1 MTRLVV
7 AMKRL
12 ISFVLFGGFCLLPL
26 CSFGQVSGNS
36 ICGRVVCNDR
46 PVDYFCVTLSS
57 PTDSLFLAGGAFE
70 NGEFRFSGLELNSYD
85 VEISSL
91 GYVPIRRTVH
101 IDHGTFDFGTLNL
114 MEDARQ
120 IDAVAV
126 VAARQLFKQ
135 DKGLLTVNVGGTML
149 ENAGSLFDVL
159 QRSPGVIVD
168 RNEQI
173 KVFGKGEPVIYID
186 NREIVSLEELNA
198 LQSTDIDRIEIDRNP
213 SSKYSA
219 AGHAILRI
227 RTKRSRTDNF
237 SVAVYDRITV
247 GRKISNSVG
256 AQFNNNKNR
265 WANLLS
271 YAYEYA
277 DKLDYNKSYEFN
289 TLPTCVIENFG
300 DITNLYHHGR
310 HTLFSGNEYRI
321 SDRSRIGLQFN
332 GYWQNNDSDRKQIQQ
347 IRKSGEADIDKLI
360 LLREFGR
367 SSLYNTNVSYQLNPD
382 STANRLEVVLGYA
395 YTSNATDID
404 TDEKRLPAFP
414 SLLYEINSRSA
425 FSVYSATADY
435 QFRFLKFLDVGVGA
449 KYSYVHNDG
458 SSRQFDLESGHTLY
472 AQQSRINDKIAA
484 GYLQIKKK
492 IGKFDLSAGLRY
504 EHTASETTVDAALID
519 TTYNSFFPSFR
530 ANYAPG
536 DNLDFSLSYS
546 KRIVRP
552 GFKQVNPNIIYLDS
566 LSYGV
571 GNPLLTP
578 VYINNVEL
586 NVSIHDFTLIAG
598 YTHKRNHI
606 IETAENDPANPDITR
621 WSYQNLPRSQSVLL
635 GGIYSKRWGF
645 YALNA
650 EAYIEK
656 PFVSVLYLDEI
667 IKRNKPLWMFS
678 VSNSF
683 TLRKNLSLYCAFE
696 YQSEGDDGI
705 TRCGESYNLSAAL
718 IWRLLRDRLRLSLSA
733 NDLLGTVNGN
743 TWEDRHNN
751 IITGMKSRQDS
762 RYVRFEVRFNFNNTQ
777 SGIKNRAN
785 NSEELNRM

>member
-1 MTRLVV
+1 
-7 AMKRL
+7 MKKL
-12 ISFVLFGGFCLLPL
+12 ISFVLFGGLCLLPL
-26 CSFGQVSGNS
+26 HAFGQGSGNS
-36 ICGRVVCNDR
+36 ICGRVACNDR

-57 PTDSLFLAGGAFE
+57 STDSLFLAGGAFE
-70 NGEFRFSGLELNSYD
+70 NGEFRFSGLELDCYD

-91 GYVPIRRTVH
+91 GYVPFRQTIH
-101 IDHGTFDFGTLNL
+101 ITNGAFDFGVLNL
-114 MEDARQ
+114 SEDTQQ
-120 IDAVAV
+120 IEAVAV
-126 VAARQLFKQ
+126 VAARKLFKQ
-135 DKGLLTVNVGGTML
+135 DKGLLTINVGGTVL

-159 QRSPGVIVD
+159 QKSPGLIVD

-173 KVFGKGEPVIYID
+173 KVFGKGEPVIYVD

-237 SVAVYDRITV
+237 SVAIYDRFTV
-247 GRKISNSVG
+247 SRKFSNNVG
-256 AQFNNNKNR
+256 VQLNNKKNR
-265 WANLLS
+265 WANLLN
-271 YAYEYA
+271 Y
-277 DKLDYNKSYEFN
+277 SYEFAN
-289 TLPTCVIENFG
+289 NLDYSKSYNFSTQPTYVIENVG
-300 DITNLYHHGR
+300 NITNLYHRGR
-310 HTLFSGNEYRI
+310 HTFFSGNEYRI
-321 SDRSRIGLQFN
+321 SDKSRIGLQFN
-332 GYWQNNDSDRKQIQQ
+332 GYWQNNDSDRKTAQQ
-347 IRKSGEADIDKLI
+347 IKKSNEPDIDKLI
-360 LLREFGR
+360 MLREFGR
-367 SSLYNTNVSYQLNPD
+367 NCLYNTNVSYQLNPD
-382 STANRLEVVLGYA
+382 SISNRLEIVLGYA

-404 TDEKRLPAFP
+404 TDEKRLPDFP
-414 SLLYEINSRSA
+414 SLLYEVNSRSA

-472 AQQSRINDKIAA
+472 AQQSRIKDKIAA

-504 EHTASETTVDAALID
+504 EHTSSKTTVDAALID
-519 TTYNSFFPSFR
+519 TTYNSFFPSFL
-530 ANYAPG
+530 ANYSPS

-552 GFKQVNPNIIYLDS
+552 GFKQINPNIIYLDS

-578 VYINNVEL
+578 VYVNNVEL
-586 NVSIHDFTLIAG
+586 NISIHDVTLIAG
-598 YTHKRNHI
+598 YSHKRNHI
-606 IETAENDPANPDITR
+606 IETAENDPVNPDITR

-635 GGIYSKRWGF
+635 GGVYSKRWGF
-645 YALNA
+645 YDLNV

-656 PFVSVLYLDEI
+656 PFVSVPYLNEV
-667 IKRNKPLWMFS
+667 IKRNKPFWMFS
-678 VSNSF
+678 LSNSF
-683 TLRKNLSLYCAFE
+683 TIRKNLLLYCAFE

-705 TRCGESYNLSAAL
+705 TRCGESYNLSAAI
-718 IWRLLRDRLRLSLSA
+718 IWRLFQDRLRLSLSA
-733 NDLLGTVNGN
+733 NDLLGTFNGS
-743 TWEDRHNN
+743 TWENRLNN
-751 IITGMKSRQDS
+751 VITGMKSRQDS

-785 NSEELNRM
+785 NSDELNRM